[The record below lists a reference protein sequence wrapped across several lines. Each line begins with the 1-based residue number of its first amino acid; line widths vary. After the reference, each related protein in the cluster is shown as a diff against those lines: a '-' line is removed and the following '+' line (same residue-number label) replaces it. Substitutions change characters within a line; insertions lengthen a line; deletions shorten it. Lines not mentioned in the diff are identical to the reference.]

1 MEPGLY
7 LHNVLLTEMK
17 SRYKVKSLMHQA
29 IPRSSMYLVIAEIQ
43 AMAFIQ
49 GQYLWLYLQGI
60 LRLLS
65 EGGYYKEQG
74 Y

>member
-1 MEPGLY
+1 
-7 LHNVLLTEMK
+7 
-17 SRYKVKSLMHQA
+17 MHQA
-29 IPRSSMYLVIAEIQ
+29 IPRSFMYLVIAEIQ